1 MFDNIWDAPVRLTN
15 IFVSIHG
22 DRNKGLK
29 ILDIGCGTGIIG
41 SLLSKRGYTN
51 IHGLDLSE
59 DMLEK
64 AEEKKV
70 YNKLI
75 NAAVTAKELDIPTGS
90 YDALLGSGVITSGYI
105 KADAIDEVVRLVK
118 SGKMLTVIIF
128 L

>member
-1 MFDNIWDAPVRLTN
+1 MLYNNAWEGPVHLAQT
-15 IFVSIHG
+15 FASIHG

-59 DMLEK
+59 KMLEK

-75 NAAVTAKELDIPTGS
+75 NAAVTAKRLDIPTGS
-90 YDALLGSGVITSGYI
+90 YDALLGAGAITSGYI
-105 KADAIDEVVRLVK
+105 KPDAMDEVVRLVK
-118 SGKMLTVIIF
+118 SGKMLAVIF
-128 L
+128 

>member
-1 MFDNIWDAPVRLTN
+1 MFDNIWDAPVRLTD

-75 NAAVTAKELDIPTGS
+75 NSAVTAKELDIPTGS